1 MRLLVINLVAIN
13 IDRIDGIVPNID
25 DSNYTCIYV
34 SGSDEPFTVKAR
46 FEDVLD
52 MINNLRDSD
61 VGKKENA
68 NEN

>member
-1 MRLLVINLVAIN
+1 MRLLVINRVAIN

-25 DSNYTCIYV
+25 DSNFTCIYV
-34 SGSDEPFTVKAR
+34 GGSEEPFKVQAR

-52 MINNLRDSD
+52 MINNLRDSEA
-61 VGKKENA
+61 GKKENA